1 MTKAEFG
8 TFTAALKTYYPRE
21 KDLLPNDAAMQLW
34 YKQLHD
40 IPFPVA
46 EAALDKWVAL
56 NKYSPSIAEFR
67 EVSATVVH
75 AEAAD
80 WGEAWGAVLDAIRRH
95 GLYGQRQ
102 AMESLDELTRRAVQ
116 AVGWRELCLS
126 DNVSVER
133 ANFRSIY
140 KDMVTREKAQQ
151 QMGEALQQ
159 RIALMQG
166 RNPALSLE
174 E

>member
-1 MTKAEFG
+1 MTKTEFG
-8 TFTAALKTYYPRE
+8 IFAAALKTYYPRE

-56 NKYSPSIAEFR
+56 SKYSPSIAEFR
-67 EVSATVVH
+67 EVSATVLHV
-75 AEAAD
+75 EAAD

-102 AMESLDELTRRAVQ
+102 ALESLDELTRRAVQ

-126 DNVSVER
+126 DNISVER

-140 KDMVTREKAQQ
+140 QDMVAREKAKQQ
-151 QMGEALQQ
+151 IGEALQQ
-159 RIALMQG
+159 KIALMQG
-166 RNPALSLE
+166 GNPMLSLGE
-174 E
+174 

>member
-140 KDMVTREKAQQ
+140 QDMVTREKAQQ

>member
-8 TFTAALKTYYPRE
+8 VFTAALKTYYPRE

-34 YKQLHD
+34 YKQLCD

-56 NKYSPSIAEFR
+56 NKWPPSIAEFR

-75 AEAAD
+75 VEAAD

-95 GLYGQRQ
+95 GQYGQQQ
-102 AMESLDELTRRAVQ
+102 ALESLDELTRRAVQ

-126 DNVSVER
+126 ENISVER

-140 KDMVTREKAQQ
+140 QDMVAREKVKQ

-166 RNPALSLE
+166 RNPTLSLGE
-174 E
+174 

>member
-8 TFTAALKTYYPRE
+8 IFTAALKTYYPRE
-21 KDLLPNDAAMQLW
+21 KELLPNDAAMKLW
-34 YKQLHD
+34 YKQLCD

-56 NKYSPSIAEFR
+56 NKWPPSIAEFR

-75 AEAAD
+75 VEAED

-102 AMESLDELTRRAVQ
+102 ALESLDELTRRAAQ

-126 DNVSVER
+126 ENISVER

-140 KDMVTREKAQQ
+140 QDMVAREKVKQ

-166 RNPALSLE
+166 RNPTLSLGE
-174 E
+174 

>member
-1 MTKAEFG
+1 MTRAEFG

-126 DNVSVER
+126 DNISVER

-140 KDMVTREKAQQ
+140 QDMVARKK
-151 QMGEALQQ
+151 GEA
-159 RIALMQG
+159 ADG
-166 RNPALSLE
+166 
-174 E
+174 

>member
-1 MTKAEFG
+1 M
-8 TFTAALKTYYPRE
+8 Y
-21 KDLLPNDAAMQLW
+21 
-34 YKQLHD
+34 
-40 IPFPVA
+40 
-46 EAALDKWVAL
+46 
-56 NKYSPSIAEFR
+56 
-67 EVSATVVH
+67 

-102 AMESLDELTRRAVQ
+102 ALESLDELTRRAVQ

-126 DNVSVER
+126 ENISVER

-140 KDMVTREKAQQ
+140 QDLVAREKAKQ

-159 RIALMQG
+159 KIALMQG
-166 RNPALSLE
+166 GSPTLPLKE
-174 E
+174 